1 MLVRRFCGILL
12 LKADIEG
19 VQNSPTALHK
29 LVGDA
34 EKTIAEKFVPDSRS
48 TYEYKMHP
56 VMLAVKLDTVMRC
69 MFSHAKNVGV
79 RRENVTLRSLS
90 WPVHGKQMTFKHW
103 KHLELRG

>member
-1 MLVRRFCGILL
+1 M
-12 LKADIEG
+12 D
-19 VQNSPTALHK
+19 PTALHK
-29 LVGDA
+29 LAADA
-34 EKTIAEKFVPDSRS
+34 EKAIAE

-69 MFSHAKNVGV
+69 MFSHAKNVRV

-90 WPVHGKQMTFKHW
+90 WPFHGKQMSFKHW